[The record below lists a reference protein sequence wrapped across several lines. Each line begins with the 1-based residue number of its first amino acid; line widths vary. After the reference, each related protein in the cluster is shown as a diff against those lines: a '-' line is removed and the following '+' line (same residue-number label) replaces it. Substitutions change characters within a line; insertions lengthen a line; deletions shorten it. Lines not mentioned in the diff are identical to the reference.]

1 MNAAANAKDC
11 KKRGKKSSENG
22 PKIAQILFFLS
33 KLNEDLLR
41 EFPMTRKATAK
52 RSFCIINSHFK
63 EGTEEDK

>member
-1 MNAAANAKDC
+1 MQQRMQKTV
-11 KKRGKKSSENG
+11 KKGVKKSSENG
-22 PKIAQILFFLS
+22 PKIAQILFLS

>member
-1 MNAAANAKDC
+1 MQQRMQKTV
-11 KKRGKKSSENG
+11 KKGVKKVVKMG
-22 PKIAQILFFLS
+22 PKSPRFFFFLS